1 MLSRMA
7 KESEMRKFL
16 SSTTRTSALTERLAS
31 PFLRG
36 QMPSDTSSAKS
47 SGHGGRHAASGNAP
61 MTDREYGAAAIRFCR
76 TLW

>member
-1 MLSRMA
+1 MA

-16 SSTTRTSALTERLAS
+16 FSTTRTSALTERLAS

-36 QMPSDTSSAKS
+36 QVPSDTSTAKS
-47 SGHGGRHAASGNAP
+47 SGRTGRTSSSGAP
-61 MTDREYGAAAIRFCR
+61 MSDRQYADAAIRFCR

>member
-16 SSTTRTSALTERLAS
+16 SSTTRTSALTERLTS

-36 QMPSDTSSAKS
+36 QVPSDASTAKS
-47 SGHGGRHAASGNAP
+47 SGRGGRQIASGNAP
-61 MTDREYGAAAIRFCR
+61 MTDRQYADAAVRFCR